1 MAYEQQKRTEEHFF
15 YTKEVEE
22 GQYRDRSRVSVRKGR
37 IAGTLAAGIT
47 TLSMMMCGWTTV
59 PAGNVGVRN
68 MMGNVR
74 AEEFSPGFTLKN
86 PLESVV
92 DMSTRTREIK
102 EAMQVPTSEGLI
114 AGLEV
119 SVLYRLDGTK
129 AEDVYKKLGGD
140 KAYEENFVA
149 PTIRSTGR
157 DVVANYKAEDLYSGK
172 REEIAQRMA
181 KQLETE
187 MGKRH
192 LVLEKVLIRD
202 LKLPDTL
209 TKAIVDKMSM
219 EQEALKMDYT
229 LQKQAKESERLRVEA
244 RGIADS
250 QKIIAQSLTPE
261 YLQWKYVETLQST
274 VNSPNNTTV
283 ILPFDT
289 KLTPMLPVGTH
300 K

>member
-1 MAYEQQKRTEEHFF
+1 MAYERQVRKDEHFF
-15 YTKEVEE
+15 YTKEREE
-22 GQYRDRSRVSVRKGR
+22 GYGTEIKLKKGR
-37 IAGTLAAGIT
+37 IAGTVAAGVAA
-47 TLSMMMCGWTTV
+47 LSMMTCGWTTV

-74 AEEFSPGFTLKN
+74 VEEFTPGFTLKN

-129 AEDVYKKLGGD
+129 ADDVYKKLGGD
-140 KAYEENFVA
+140 TAYEENFVA

-157 DVVANYKAEDLYSGK
+157 DIVANYKAEDLYSNK

-181 KQLETE
+181 KQLESE

-202 LKLPDTL
+202 LKLPDKL
-209 TKAIVDKMSM
+209 TAAIQEKMSM

-229 LQKQAKESERLRVEA
+229 LQKQTKEADRLRIEA
-244 RGIADS
+244 RGIADA

-261 YLQWKYVETLQST
+261 YLQWKYVETLEKT
-274 VNSPNNTTV
+274 VASPNNTTV

-289 KLTPMLPVGTH
+289 KLTPMLPVGAH